1 MFQSIYYGKISKEET
16 QRLLEKFGTEGSYL
30 ARDSETLPGA
40 VCLCVRRAS
49 FVHTYRIYR
58 SPEGW
63 TIKTPPKVKLQSFQ
77 TLDKL
82 IDCYR
87 GAAPDN
93 MAPLLHPLER
103 KLLGQNSPNK
113 ELVYMEM

>member
-1 MFQSIYYGKISKEET
+1 MFQSVYYGKISKEET
-16 QRLLEKFGTEGSYL
+16 ERLLEKYGKEGSFL
-30 ARDSETLPGA
+30 ARDSESVPGA
-40 VCLCVRRAS
+40 ICLCVRRAS
-49 FVHTYRIYR
+49 FVRTYRICR

-63 TIKTPPKVKLQSFQ
+63 AIKTSPHVKLQSFE

-87 GAAPDN
+87 GVAPDN

-103 KLLGQNSPNK
+103 TALGEDNPDK
-113 ELVYMEM
+113 DPVYMEM